1 MGSGAM
7 SIHLLLPTVSMLL
20 NLGLM
25 GVVLYRPTRFPGRS
39 AFVVF
44 LLTIIAWSGAQ
55 LAMGFSPTA
64 GSALAWHKLLL
75 VAAMVYVP
83 TYLRFTYMFA
93 GRMPDR
99 RVMTVAYSASL
110 VGVGLTLSGSMVTA
124 MVPGPAGFVP
134 RASIAFIA
142 LMPALYGM
150 GLIGL
155 SNLWHTMVHSP
166 SATVRNRARYLV
178 LGSVSVIVLG
188 TVDLA
193 STLGFT
199 SLFLSPG
206 GNALFGLLG
215 TLALVNDR
223 VIDLRQVLRR
233 QAAHLL
239 MVPIIGGATLTFIT
253 TADAILD
260 VSPHRLVVAIVTVT
274 VFAVISPFVHQR
286 AHRWVDAAWYG
297 KRVRALRALRSFGAQ
312 VRGVHDMQLLSATM
326 VYIVREATTAQHVSL
341 LERVPRR
348 SMLRS
353 AAAVGTSQ
361 DIEIPLTEDGA
372 LAKLLLESER
382 VLSTDELQESPA
394 WMSVPKAQQKKL
406 LRSGTELIVPIA
418 FNGNVAGVLLLGPR
432 SDGRSYPQEE
442 TELLLEITQ
451 EVAPSIE
458 NARLYEELNGQL
470 RELQETQA
478 QLLQAGKLAT
488 LGTLASGV
496 AHEISNPLFSI
507 LGRVELLQRDSKQH
521 LRTPKAVEYVGVI
534 QDMSQRISEV
544 VNALLTFS
552 RRDSSRGPVEVN
564 GLISDTL
571 GLVERDLALS
581 RVVVNRDFDST
592 APFTT
597 GNPAKLKQA
606 LMNVI
611 LNARDAMP
619 GGGAV
624 TLSTRQDRDSV
635 YITCRDTGNGV
646 SERDLSR
653 IFDAFY
659 TTKDRGHGA
668 GLGLYI
674 CHSIIDEHEG
684 HIEISSSMGAG
695 TTVTISLPLE
705 KMQSLPKSPAIH
717 VGSEE
722 DHQIIG
728 TPVMAMPVHQVGGN
742 K

>member
-1 MGSGAM
+1 MGPGAM
-7 SIHLLLPTVSMLL
+7 SIHLLLPAISMAL

-25 GVVLYRPTRFPGRS
+25 GVVFYRPVRFPGRS
-39 AFVVF
+39 AFVVV

-55 LAMGFSPTA
+55 LAMGVSPTA
-64 GSALAWHKLLL
+64 SAAMAWHQLLL
-75 VAAMVYVP
+75 VATMLYVP
-83 TYLRFTYMFA
+83 TYLRFTYLFA
-93 GRMPDR
+93 GRMPNR
-99 RVMTVAYSASL
+99 RVMAIAYVASL
-110 VGVGLTLSGSMVTA
+110 VGIALSLTGFMVNE
-124 MVPGPAGFVP
+124 MVAAPAGFAP
-134 RASIAFIA
+134 RVTIAFII
-142 LMPALYGM
+142 LMPFLYGV
-150 GLIGL
+150 GLVGL
-155 SNLWHTMVHSP
+155 SNLWHTMVHAP

-178 LGSVSVIVLG
+178 LGSVAVILLG

-193 STLGFT
+193 STVGLA
-199 SLFLSPG
+199 SLYLSSG

-215 TLALVNDR
+215 TLALVNER
-223 VIDLRQVLRR
+223 IVDLRQVLRR
-233 QAAHLL
+233 QAGHLL
-239 MVPIIGGATLTFIT
+239 MVPIVGGATMAFIT

-260 VSPHRLVVAIVTVT
+260 VSPDRLVVASMVVTVY
-274 VFAVISPFVHQR
+274 AVVSPLLHQR

-297 KRVRALRALRSFGAQ
+297 KRVRALRALRRFGTQ

-326 VYIVREATTAQHVSL
+326 VYIVREATKAEHVSL
-341 LERVPRR
+341 LERVPRE

-372 LAKLLLESER
+372 LARLLLESER
-382 VLSTDELQESPA
+382 VISTDELQESPA
-394 WMSVPKAQQKKL
+394 WLSVPKVQQDKL
-406 LRSGTELIVPIA
+406 LRSGTELFVPIS
-418 FNGNVAGVLLLGPR
+418 FNGNIAGVLLLGPR

-442 TELLLEITQ
+442 IELLLEIAQ
-451 EVAPSIE
+451 DVAPSIE
-458 NARLYEELNGQL
+458 NARLYDELNAQL
-470 RELQETQA
+470 KELQETQA

-507 LGRVELLQRDSKQH
+507 LGRVELLQRDAKQH

-534 QDMSQRISEV
+534 QEMSQRISEV

-564 GLISDTL
+564 RLIDDTV

-581 RVVVNRDFDST
+581 QVVINRDFDSG

-597 GNPAKLKQA
+597 GNAPKLKQA

-619 GGGAV
+619 SGGTV
-624 TLSTRQDRDSV
+624 TLTTRQDRDSV
-635 YITCRDTGNGV
+635 YITCEDTGSGV
-646 SERDLSR
+646 TERDLSR

-659 TTKDRGHGA
+659 TTKDHGLGA

-684 HIEISSSMGAG
+684 HIEISSNAGAG

-705 KMQSLPKSPAIH
+705 TMQAAPKAKNSS
-717 VGSEE
+717 GE
-722 DHQIIG
+722 DYQIIG
-728 TPVMAMPVHQVGGN
+728 GPVMSLPVSQAGGN
-742 K
+742 R